1 MKHILAA
8 LTILLAVSAA
18 ADDAHNA
25 LSKNKTEAD
34 AAIAALR
41 AQGQASVDALA
52 AAGAELTDPLD
63 VRRYRLALDR
73 VCRQRDCYTSRLF
86 WYTDLQ
92 QAKGAARKSGKP
104 ILYLRLLGNLDD
116 EVSCANSRFFRT
128 TLYSNPDI
136 AHFMREHF
144 VLYWESERPVPKVTI
159 DFGDGRTIRET
170 LTGNSIHYLLDA
182 EGKPLDALP
191 GLYSPAAFLAQLD
204 QLQKLAHE
212 YAIAQS
218 PENYLQQYHA
228 EQIRNLTAAREAGLH
243 SLTDPEPRPMFT
255 AAQAS
260 IRARSKAAVESRFLS
275 DFKPGLRDQ
284 ALAQLREIA
293 AKHTAEVVFHPDS
306 LTLMEKKNGPLT
318 DVMLANLR
326 QTVAEDTLLNEYDL
340 HLRIHQMLI
349 GPRPTAA
356 KLNED
361 VYSGIFLTPASD
373 PWLGLKAVDTYTAL
387 QSPGSL

>member
-1 MKHILAA
+1 MKHLLAA

-25 LSKNKTEAD
+25 LSKNKPEAD

-41 AQGQASVDALA
+41 AQGQAGVDALA
-52 AAGAELTDPLD
+52 AVGAELTDSLD
-63 VRRYRLALDR
+63 IRRYRLALDR

-86 WYTDLQ
+86 WYTDLE

-136 AHFMREHF
+136 AAFMREHF
-144 VLYWESERPVPKVTI
+144 VLYWASERPVPKVTI

-170 LTGNSIHYLLDA
+170 ITGNSIHYLLDA

-212 YAIAQS
+212 YASAQW

-228 EQIRNLTAAREAGLH
+228 EQIANLTAARDAGLRG
-243 SLTDPEPRPMFT
+243 LTDPEPRPMFT

-260 IRARSKAAVESRFLS
+260 IRARSKAAVESRLLS
-275 DFKPGLRDQ
+275 NFKPGLRERD
-284 ALAQLREIA
+284 LDELKKVA
-293 AKHTAEVVFHPDS
+293 AKHTAEVMFHPAS
-306 LTLMEKKNGPLT
+306 LALMEKKDGPLT
-318 DVMLANLR
+318 DAMLANLR

-340 HLRIHQMLI
+340 HLRIHQMLV

-361 VYSGIFLTPASD
+361 VYSRIFLTPASD
-373 PWLGLKAVDTYTAL
+373 PWLGLKAADTFTAL
-387 QSPGSL
+387 QSAGSL